1 MGKRYFMSIE
11 KNSLHPRNLHRSRYD
26 FPELIQTSPELEKY
40 VSENPYGDLS
50 INFSDP
56 EAVKML
62 NKSLLMHFYG
72 LQEWDI
78 PVNYLCPP
86 IPGRADYIHYLAD
99 LLAALNGG
107 EVPRGKQIKIL
118 DIGTGANCIYPIIG
132 HQVYGWSFTGTD
144 IDKKAIHSAE
154 NIAALNPV
162 LQHDL
167 NFRLQHYPSAIFK
180 GIFKPG
186 ELFDLTLCNPP
197 FHASAEEALAGSKR
211 KVQNLSKG
219 KKTVPVLN
227 FGGQQSELW
236 CKGGELEFVRNMI
249 TESKEYANQ
258 CCMFSSLVSKSAN
271 LPPLYAALER
281 AGATRVETVSM
292 SQGQKQSRFIAWT
305 FLNDPELEDW
315 RVKRLTKKS

>member
-1 MGKRYFMSIE
+1 MSVE
-11 KNSLHPRNLHRSRYD
+11 KNTLHPRNLHRSRYD

-40 VSENPYGDLS
+40 VAENPYGDLS

-62 NKSLLMHFYG
+62 NKALLMHFYG
-72 LQEWDI
+72 LKEWDI
-78 PVNYLCPP
+78 PANYLCPP

-107 EVPRGKQIKIL
+107 EIPRGKQIKIL

-162 LQHDL
+162 LLHDL

-197 FHASAEEALAGSKR
+197 FHASAEEALAGSRR

-249 TESKEYANQ
+249 AESKEYANQ

-305 FLNDPELEDW
+305 FLSDTELDSW
-315 RVKRLTKKS
+315 RLKRLAKKS

>member
-1 MGKRYFMSIE
+1 MSVE

-26 FPELIQTSPELEKY
+26 FPELIQTSPDLGKY
-40 VSENPYGDLS
+40 VAENPYGDLS

-62 NKSLLMHFYG
+62 NKALLMHFYG
-72 LQEWDI
+72 LKEWDI
-78 PVNYLCPP
+78 PANYLCPP

-99 LLAALNGG
+99 LLAALNRG

-144 IDKKAIHSAE
+144 IDKKAVQSAE
-154 NIAALNPV
+154 NIAALNPA

-167 NFRLQHYPSAIFK
+167 NFRLQHHPSAIFR

-186 ELFDLTLCNPP
+186 EQFDLTLCNPP
-197 FHASAEEALAGSKR
+197 FHASAEEAIAGSKR

-219 KKTVPVLN
+219 KKTVTVLN

-249 TESKEYANQ
+249 AESKEYANQ

-305 FLNDPELEDW
+305 FLNDTELENW